1 MKKTIVSFFALFV
14 SIVSFSQTGI
24 GTVVPH
30 ESAVLDLSATDKALL
45 LSRVDNTGSVTNPE
59 NGMVIYDKTDKC
71 IKVYQDNAWSGC
83 IYISP
88 GSVTGLDCTGVPDY
102 GELREGEPAVNVYS
116 VISYTGGDGAYHTG
130 QTVTSTGVTGL
141 TATLVAG
148 SFANG
153 DASLTY
159 TITGTPSSVGTAS
172 FAVNIGGQ
180 SCTLTRE
187 VLSSLPAIASLDC
200 AGAVHNGALEEGIA
214 ASGVSSV
221 IAYSG
226 GDGSAHT
233 GETVTST
240 GVTGLT
246 ATLNAGNFA
255 NGDGS
260 LIYTITGTP
269 SSVGTA
275 SFAVNIGGQS
285 CVLTRTVVSPPPP
298 LPVIPSTITLAP
310 NRTYTVASVYDQD
323 YLPYTA
329 PSGPATT
336 AVQAADG
343 SNETVTLNVQGSITT
358 AGISVTI
365 PVTATGSGT
374 LPAYSTTISIPAG
387 MTEDGVGR
395 DLTLSWSEQGYTS
408 STTAITATI
417 AAVGGILNAK
427 KLDVNTGVGSDYKGV
442 LMGQF
447 NYPYNSA
454 GDITNYDV
462 RVISG
467 IPDKMFG
474 LPDNTGSTT
483 THQMLYLPV
492 VGEDGNIWLNNN
504 LGAHYANLNHADFNP
519 AQQATAYNDYL
530 AYGSLF
536 QWGRKADGHELI
548 TYTSGT
554 AGTAVNGTT
563 TTKSD
568 TPTHALFIR
577 SSASPYDWR
586 ATPDDTLWTTESSTN
601 NPCPVGFRVP
611 TIGELTTLVT
621 TANITNRVIA
631 ANSVLKFTVPGLRS
645 NSNGMLSGV
654 GSYGDYWS
662 SSVGGTEASFLG
674 FNSGGTYT
682 LSDFRAYGFSVRCI
696 KD

>member
-1 MKKTIVSFFALFV
+1 MKKALRLFILLWGL
-14 SIVSFSQTGI
+14 SCFSQTGI

-116 VISYTGGDGAYHTG
+116 VISYTGGNGLPFTG
-130 QTVTSTGVTGL
+130 QTVASTGVAGL
-141 TATLVAG
+141 VATLSG
-148 SFANG
+148 GNFSNG
-153 DASLTY
+153 TGGYLTY
-159 TITGTPSSVGTAS
+159 SINGTPSSVGTAS

-221 IAYSG
+221 IPYSG

-298 LPVIPSTITLAP
+298 LPVIPSTITLAQ
-310 NRTYTVASVYDQD
+310 NRTYIVASVYDQD

-329 PSGPATT
+329 PVGPATT

-374 LPAYSTTISIPAG
+374 LPAYSTTISIPSG
-387 MTEDGVGR
+387 ITEDGVSR

-417 AAVGGILNAK
+417 AAVGGTLNAK
-427 KLDVNTGVGSDYKGV
+427 KLDVNAGIGNDGLGV

-483 THQMLYLPV
+483 SHQMLYLPV
-492 VGEDGNIWLNNN
+492 VAEDGNIWLNNN

-519 AQQATAYNDYL
+519 AQQATDYNDYL

-586 ATPDDTLWTTESSTN
+586 VTPDDTLWATESSTN

-621 TANITNRVIA
+621 TANITNRVTA
-631 ANSVLKFTVPGLRS
+631 ANSVLKFTVPGYLDS
-645 NSNGMLSGV
+645 SSGMLYVV
-654 GSYGDYWS
+654 GSSGGYWS
-662 SSVGGTEASFLG
+662 SSVGGTRASRRY
-674 FNSGGTYT
+674 FNSGGTT
-682 LSDFRAYGFSVRCI
+682 TDNNNRAYGFTVRCL

>member
-1 MKKTIVSFFALFV
+1 MKKAVLLFNLLLGL
-14 SIVSFSQTGI
+14 SCFSQTGI

-116 VISYTGGDGAYHTG
+116 VISYTGGDGSAHSG

-159 TITGTPSSVGTAS
+159 TITGTPLSSGTAS

-187 VLSSLPAIASLDC
+187 VLSIGPAIASLDC
-200 AGAVHNGALEEGIA
+200 AGAVHNGALEEGIV

-298 LPVIPSTITLAP
+298 LPVIPSTITLAQ
-310 NRTYTVASVYDQD
+310 NRTYIVASVYDQD
-323 YLPYTA
+323 YLPYTF

-358 AGISVTI
+358 AGISITI

-374 LPAYSTTISIPAG
+374 LPAYSTTISIPSG
-387 MTEDGVGR
+387 ITEDGVSR

-417 AAVGGILNAK
+417 AAVGGTLNAK
-427 KLDVNTGVGSDYKGV
+427 KLDVNAGIGNDGLGV

-454 GDITNYDV
+454 GDITNYEV
-462 RVISG
+462 RNVSA

-492 VGEDGNIWLNNN
+492 VGEDGNIWLNHN
-504 LGAHYANLNHADFNP
+504 LGAHYTNINHPSFNFS
-519 AQQATAYNDYL
+519 QQATSATDHL

-548 TYTSGT
+548 TFTSGT
-554 AGTAVNGTT
+554 AGTPVNGTT

-568 TPTHALFIR
+568 TPTHALFVR

-586 ATPDDTLWTTESSTN
+586 VTPDDTLWATESSTN

-611 TIGELTTLVT
+611 TLGELTTLVT
-621 TANITNRVIA
+621 TANITNRVTA
-631 ANSVLKFTVPGLRS
+631 ANSVLKFTVPGTRLS
-645 NSNGMLSGV
+645 SDGMLNGV
-654 GSYGDYWS
+654 GSNGVYWS
-662 SSVGGTEASFLG
+662 SSVGGTKASSRY
-674 FNSGGTYT
+674 FNSGGTNTTNSY
-682 LSDFRAYGFSVRCI
+682 RAYGLTVRCL